1 MPPDCHLNIYITQ
14 TEAEL
19 FLQRDIC
26 LVFVLSLTSR
36 HKGLIFICIGKKTAL
51 LYYAVCAKKSISKPN
66 IGFRDRFFISWKAR
80 EFGDLSENAEYH
92 ATKERQ
98 AFLEKKIAELHEKLT
113 NSEII
118 DESQIPKDKAY
129 LGATVKLQDKKNGRE
144 MQYTLVT
151 VEEADFDQKKIS
163 TASPIGKALLG
174 KRVGEVVDVQVPVGI
189 LTYEIL
195 DISRD

>member
-1 MPPDCHLNIYITQ
+1 MYI
-14 TEAEL
+14 
-19 FLQRDIC
+19 D
-26 LVFVLSLTSR
+26 
-36 HKGLIFICIGKKTAL
+36 KKTAL
-51 LYYAVCAKKSISKPN
+51 LYYAVCPKKSISKPN
-66 IGFRDRFFISWKAR
+66 IGFRDRFFISWDIIMNRIYLTKNGYETIRTELIRLQTKERPTVIAAIKKAR

>member
-1 MPPDCHLNIYITQ
+1 MHID
-14 TEAEL
+14 
-19 FLQRDIC
+19 R
-26 LVFVLSLTSR
+26 
-36 HKGLIFICIGKKTAL
+36 KTAL

-66 IGFRDRFFISWKAR
+66 IGFRDRFFISWDIIMNRVYLTKNGYETIRTELIRLQTKERPTVIAAIKKAR

-129 LGATVKLQDKKNGRE
+129 LGATVKLQDKKN
-144 MQYTLVT
+144 TLVT

>member
-1 MPPDCHLNIYITQ
+1 MYKD
-14 TEAEL
+14 
-19 FLQRDIC
+19 
-26 LVFVLSLTSR
+26 
-36 HKGLIFICIGKKTAL
+36 KKTAL
-51 LYYAVCAKKSISKPN
+51 LYYAVCSKKSISKPN
-66 IGFRDRFFISWKAR
+66 IGFRDRFFISWDIIMNRIYLTKNGYETIRTELIRLQTKERPTVIAAIKKAR

>member
-1 MPPDCHLNIYITQ
+1 MPC
-14 TEAEL
+14 
-19 FLQRDIC
+19 
-26 LVFVLSLTSR
+26 V
-36 HKGLIFICIGKKTAL
+36 
-51 LYYAVCAKKSISKPN
+51 KKSISKTPLLASEIDFSFHGNIIMNRVYLTKNGYEKIRTELIRLQTKERPN
-66 IGFRDRFFISWKAR
+66 VIAAIKKAR

-92 ATKERQ
+92 AAKERQ
-98 AFLEKKIAELHEKLT
+98 AFLEKKIAELQEKLT

-151 VEEADFDQKKIS
+151 VEEADFDQNKIS

-174 KRVGEVVDVQVPVGI
+174 KGVGEVVDVQVPVGV

-195 DISRD
+195 GISRD

>member
-1 MPPDCHLNIYITQ
+1 MTRVYLTKDGYEKIRADLIHLRTKERPTVIAAI
-14 TEAEL
+14 
-19 FLQRDIC
+19 R
-26 LVFVLSLTSR
+26 R
-36 HKGLIFICIGKKTAL
+36 
-51 LYYAVCAKKSISKPN
+51 
-66 IGFRDRFFISWKAR
+66 AR

-92 ATKERQ
+92 AAKERQ
-98 AFLEKKIAELHEKLT
+98 AFLEKKIAELEEKLT

-129 LGATVKLQDKKNGRE
+129 LGATVKLQDKKSGNK

-151 VEEADFDQKKIS
+151 VDEADFDQNKIS

-174 KRVGEVVDVQVPVGI
+174 KRVGEIVDIQVPVGT

-195 DISRD
+195 GISRD